1 MKDKNTP
8 EIGHG
13 WFSITQAKEIGASI
27 HIGAASNYPVTVS
40 EVSPEKP
47 TKYTDVVSVGKVF
60 VNPVQVDPKYPKPV
74 VGKWKHK
81 NMKDLAE
88 TIRGYTNKNPYSYYD
103 MVDQYLE
110 YNYDNNMVIRRR

>member
-1 MKDKNTP
+1 MKDKTTP

-27 HIGAASNYPVTVS
+27 HISAASNYPVTVS

-60 VNPVQVDPKYPKPV
+60 VDPIQVDPKYPKPKSKKDYGGWV
-74 VGKWKHK
+74 YK
-81 NMKDLAE
+81 NMVTYND
-88 TIRGYTNKNPYSYYD
+88 NNPFDKYYAD
-103 MVDQYLE
+103 YLYNE
-110 YNYDNNMVIRRR
+110 YNNGTIRRRI